1 MKSAVPVIDLS
12 AWHSVD
18 QRPHFVRHLGEA
30 LRAYGFVRVRGH
42 GIPADLIE
50 ESYSVAKSFFYQPR
64 DLKMGLV
71 VPGQSGQRGYTPFR
85 AESAKYTDVPDL
97 KEFFHVGRELHPD
110 YSLGGRYIPN
120 QWPELAGFRDTLLQL
135 YSALETVSK
144 ELLSALAVHLSLD
157 SNYFVQ
163 MAKDGDSVLRL
174 LHYPA
179 TDDTT
184 YIPGA
189 IRAAA
194 HEDINFI
201 TLLLASTASGLELL
215 RRDGEWIPVNAERG
229 ELIVDSGDMMS
240 RLTNGVIPA
249 TTHRVVNPNDG
260 TAERFSMPFFV
271 HPRPE
276 VSLAT
281 LPQFRG
287 PGFPEA
293 PVDVDARTYLRNR
306 LKSLGLGRL

>member
-1 MKSAVPVIDLS
+1 MDSAIPVVDLDCWRD
-12 AWHSVD
+12 AA
-18 QRPHFVRHLGEA
+18 QRPGFVRELGES
-30 LRAYGFVRVRGH
+30 LRSYGFVRVRGH
-42 GIPADLIE
+42 GIPTELIDRA
-50 ESYSVAKSFFYQPR
+50 YKVAKSFFYQPR
-64 DLKMGLV
+64 EQKMALV
-71 VPGQSGQRGYTPFR
+71 VPGQAGQRGYTPFR

-97 KEFFHVGRELHPD
+97 KEFFHVGRELDPEH
-110 YSLGGRYIPN
+110 SLGGRYVPN
-120 QWPELAGFRDTLLQL
+120 SWPELPGFRDTFLAL
-135 YSALETVSK
+135 YGSLESVSK
-144 ELLSALAVHLSLD
+144 ELLAALALHLELD
-157 SNYFVQ
+157 PSHFVD
-163 MAKDGDSVLRL
+163 MAVDGDSVLRL

-179 TDDTT
+179 TDDAT

-215 RRDGEWIPVNAERG
+215 RRDGTWIPVNAEKG
-229 ELIVDSGDMMS
+229 ELVVDSGDMMN

-249 TTHRVVNPNDG
+249 TTHRVVNPEDG
-260 TAERFSMPFFV
+260 TTERFSMPFFV

-287 PGFPEA
+287 EGFPEA
-293 PVDVDARTYLRNR
+293 PEDLDARTYLRSR
-306 LKSLGLGRL
+306 LESLGLGKL

>member
-1 MKSAVPVIDLS
+1 MDSAVPVVDLEHWRS
-12 AWHSVD
+12 GAQQSD
-18 QRPHFVRHLGEA
+18 FVRELGEA
-30 LRAYGFVRVRGH
+30 LRSYGFVRVRGH
-42 GIPADLIE
+42 GVSPELIE
-50 ESYSVAKSFFYQPR
+50 RAYTVAKSFFYQPR
-64 DLKMGLV
+64 DAKMALV

-97 KEFFHVGRELHPD
+97 KEFFHVGRELDPEH
-110 YSLGGRYIPN
+110 SLGGRYVPN
-120 QWPELAGFRDTLLQL
+120 RWPELSGFRGTLLDL
-135 YSALETVSK
+135 YRSLESVSK
-144 ELLSALAVHLSLD
+144 ELLAALALHLKLEASH
-157 SNYFVQ
+157 FVN
-163 MAKDGDSVLRL
+163 MAVDGDSVLRL

-201 TLLLASTASGLELL
+201 TLLLASTASGLEIL
-215 RRDGEWIPVNAERG
+215 RRDGTWIPVNAEKG
-229 ELIVDSGDMMS
+229 ELVVDSGDMMN

-249 TTHRVVNPNDG
+249 TTHRVINPEDG
-260 TAERFSMPFFV
+260 TTERFSMPFFV

-287 PGFPEA
+287 EGFPE
-293 PVDVDARTYLRNR
+293 PPEDLDARTYLLNR
-306 LKSLGLGRL
+306 LESLGLGEL

>member
-1 MKSAVPVIDLS
+1 MDSAVPVVDLE
-12 AWHSVD
+12 AWRSD
-18 QRPHFVRHLGEA
+18 PRNSGFVSGLGEA
-30 LRAYGFVRVRGH
+30 LRSYGFVRVRGH
-42 GIPADLIE
+42 GVSPDLIAR
-50 ESYSVAKSFFYQPR
+50 SYAAAKAFFYQPR
-64 DLKMGLV
+64 EKKIALV
-71 VPGQSGQRGYTPFR
+71 VPGQAGQRGYTPFR

-97 KEFFHVGRELHPD
+97 KEFFHVGRELDPEH
-110 YSLGGRYIPN
+110 SLGGRYVPN
-120 QWPELAGFRDTLLQL
+120 CWPEIQGFRETLLEL
-135 YSALETVSK
+135 YTALESVSK
-144 ELLSALAVHLSLD
+144 ELLTALALHLDLD
-157 SNYFVQ
+157 ASHFVE
-163 MAKDGDSVLRL
+163 MAVDGDSVLRL

-215 RRDGEWIPVNAERG
+215 RRDGSWIPVNAEKG

-249 TTHRVVNPNDG
+249 TTHRVINPEDG
-260 TAERFSMPFFV
+260 TTERFSMPFFV

-287 PGFPEA
+287 PGFPA
-293 PVDVDARTYLRNR
+293 PPRDLDARTYLLNR
-306 LKSLGLGRL
+306 LESLGLGDL